1 MPRNEQPK
9 SSTLRSR
16 QRITNKTRLRVVHGS
31 IDAETVTIGEDDGR
45 GVLHST
51 QGVEAED
58 AAVSRLDLRRRL
70 LAHWRR
76 CQLSQQPAYIIFFS
90 LFFLVLRST
99 IYSKF

>member
-1 MPRNEQPK
+1 MPRNEQTK

-45 GVLHST
+45 GALHST

-58 AAVSRLDLRRRL
+58 AAVSRLATARF
-70 LAHWRR
+70 AGGW
-76 CQLSQQPAYIIFFS
+76 
-90 LFFLVLRST
+90 
-99 IYSKF
+99 

>member
-1 MPRNEQPK
+1 MPRPDQTK

-16 QRITNKTRLRVVHGS
+16 QRITNKTRLRVVHGN

-58 AAVSRLDLRRRL
+58 AAVSRL
-70 LAHWRR
+70 
-76 CQLSQQPAYIIFFS
+76 
-90 LFFLVLRST
+90 LVAPSAGGWGHFPLT
-99 IYSKF
+99 